1 MLFSLDCPPAVYTLA
16 ALQAVA
22 HVAAKA
28 EPPANIKN
36 EANTSWQ
43 QVMTDIRDFM
53 VGTLPDPVYAFVPAD
68 LTSSHAAAQRHRIG
82 LVHGTARCAA
92 GLNASC

>member
-1 MLFSLDCPPAVYTLA
+1 MLFSLDCPPAVYTAA

-28 EPPANIKN
+28 DPAINIEN

-53 VGTLPDPVYAFVPAD
+53 VGTLPDPVSTFAPAD
-68 LTSSHAAAQRHRIG
+68 LTPSHATAQRRRIG
-82 LVHGTARCAA
+82 LVHGTARCAT